1 MFVIIIAKK
10 IFSWAV
16 LIKSFFLILQNSN
29 DNDKKEKDMNKSSSS
44 PYETKKDEVNG
55 NAPQTNG
62 HATNGL
68 ADDDKTFK

>member
-1 MFVIIIAKK
+1 MLVSLKK
-10 IFSWAV
+10 IINWVF
-16 LIKSFFLILQNSN
+16 KYFQNASEP
-29 DNDKKEKDMNKSSSS
+29 DKKDKEINKTSGS
-44 PYETKKDEVNG
+44 PYEKKDEVNG